1 VYQSERFGN
10 HSYTFGGLTP
20 GGAYTVRLHFAE
32 IWWTGVGQRSFNVVI
47 NGTQVLTNF
56 DIVAAAGGPN
66 RAIVRQFTANADAAG
81 RITIQFTAVIDY
93 AKSSGIEILKP

>member
-1 VYQSERFGN
+1 MGQLHLAFS
-10 HSYTFGGLTP
+10 GLAA
-20 GGAYTVRLHFAE
+20 GASHTVRLHFAE
-32 IWWTGVGQRSFNVVI
+32 IWWSGVGQRTFNVVI
-47 NGTQVLTNF
+47 NGAQVLANF

-81 RITIQFTAVIDY
+81 QITIQFTAVIDY